1 MNKNAAWQ
9 RSKVGWSS
17 KRERAKSK
25 VVEEIKNVL
34 EFENKI
40 VVNSSYRLTPAAV
53 DGRTVA

>member
-1 MNKNAAWQ
+1 LKEQ
-9 RSKVGWSS
+9 
-17 KRERAKSK
+17 KSK

-40 VVNSSYRLTPAAV
+40 VVVSRYGLTPAAV

>member
-1 MNKNAAWQ
+1 VKNP
-9 RSKVGWSS
+9 